1 MGHYYSEMCCDICGL
16 IKCTCPPPQPPT
28 YNDEHF
34 LIDGLQIKTVKQF
47 KDTYGWTT
55 IYGQKIKTLSWEI
68 GIYNK
73 TLYENRIEA
82 EKVLLAKVQHQIQE
96 TQAILD
102 ALKEKARLLSN
113 NQ

>member
-1 MGHYYSEMCCDICGL
+1 MGHYYSEMRGD
-16 IKCTCPPPQPPT
+16 KCAHPPTQSAT

-55 IYGQKIKTLSWEI
+55 IYGQKIKALSWEN

-73 TLYENRIEA
+73 TLYEDRAEA
-82 EKVLLAKVQHQIQE
+82 EKVLLAKVQHQILE
-96 TQAILD
+96 TQDILES
-102 ALKEKARLLSN
+102 LKEKARLLSN
-113 NQ
+113 SPNK